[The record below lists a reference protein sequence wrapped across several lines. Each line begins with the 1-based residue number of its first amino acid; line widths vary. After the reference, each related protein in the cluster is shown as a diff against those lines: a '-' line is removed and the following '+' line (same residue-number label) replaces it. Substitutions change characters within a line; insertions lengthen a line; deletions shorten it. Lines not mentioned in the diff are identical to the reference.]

1 MLCSSAVKFKE
12 VDDTCGPQ
20 QDSFPGCVTYWPPVR
35 ALRLCLQRLSPQC
48 PTQRAPWDS
57 VSRQRRCGDVLPGRG
72 AVTTAGT
79 SSLGV
84 PGPSPAASLEPEF
97 MCLGPLLIPKLSH
110 SSLLFYFLFLFF
122 GFCCFNSCCVL
133 GTALDDLHTLNSH
146 ENPSS
151 QVLFPFYR

>member
-1 MLCSSAVKFKE
+1 MSRGRALCSSAVKFKE

-20 QDSFPGCVTYWPPVR
+20 QDSFPGCVAYWPPVR

-57 VSRQRRCGDVLPGRG
+57 VSRQHRCGRVLPGRG

-84 PGPSPAASLEPEF
+84 PGPSPAASLEPELMF
-97 MCLGPLLIPKLSH
+97 LGPLLVPNSLVIPLCCFIFIFFLSVFNVHLH
-110 SSLLFYFLFLFF
+110 SAFCLFL
-122 GFCCFNSCCVL
+122 GQK
-133 GTALDDLHTLNSH
+133 GRKETLAPTFV
-146 ENPSS
+146 PS
-151 QVLFPFYR
+151 

>member
-97 MCLGPLLIPKLSH
+97 TFLGPLLIPN
-110 SSLLFYFLFLFF
+110 SLVIPLCCFIFYFFPL
-122 GFCCFNSCCVL
+122 CF
-133 GTALDDLHTLNSH
+133 
-146 ENPSS
+146 
-151 QVLFPFYR
+151 